1 MVRLER
7 FAQRIALAA
16 QMMVDFNSADLGLN
30 RAYLTSFQDEV
41 YFTSLVLAE
50 NFWVQQDA

>member
-1 MVRLER
+1 MERLE
-7 FAQRIALAA
+7 QRIALAA
-16 QMMVDFNSADLGLN
+16 QTVVDFNSADLGLN
-30 RAYLTSFQDEV
+30 RAYLTSFQDEI